1 MIRLIADVHTH
12 TIVSGHAYGTI
23 REMAQ
28 AAAEQGMQILACT
41 EHGPHTPG
49 TCDPIYFNN
58 LWTIPRVLYGV
69 HILHGCE
76 LNVMND
82 WDMGL
87 KEKSLEKLD
96 FAIAGVHPIC
106 YEDRGREENT
116 ENVAFYMRHP
126 KVRFVS
132 HPDDDTTAL
141 DYPRLVQ
148 TAGET
153 HTALEVNNSS
163 FQKGDRRINY
173 LENYRT
179 MLRLCRAQGVPIV
192 VNTDAHDPS
201 RVGRFDEALA
211 FVEAEGFPP
220 ELILNTDA
228 DRLMRFLTED
238 Y

>member
-28 AAAEQGMQILACT
+28 AAAERGLEILACT

-49 TCDPIYFNN
+49 TCHPIYFDN
-58 LWTIPRVLYGV
+58 LWTIPRELYGV

-82 WDMGL
+82 REISLTERSMG
-87 KEKSLEKLD
+87 KLD
-96 FAIAGVHPIC
+96 FAIAGIHGIC

-116 ENVAFYMRHP
+116 ENLASYMRHP

-132 HPDDDTTAL
+132 HPDDDNTAV

-148 TAGET
+148 LAGET
-153 HTALEVNNSS
+153 HTALEVNNST
-163 FQKGDRRINY
+163 FLKGERRLNY
-173 LENYRT
+173 RENYRT
-179 MLRLCRAQGVPIV
+179 MLRLCRQQGVPIV
-192 VNTDAHDPS
+192 INTDAHDPS
-201 RVGRFDEALA
+201 RVGHFEEAQA
-211 FVEAEGFPP
+211 FVEAEGFPE
-220 ELILNTDA
+220 ELILNANA
-228 DRLMRFLTED
+228 DRLMKFLTE
-238 Y
+238 